1 MHIIILCPRA
11 IAIDYSLPMIDQ
23 ANIHDCILYHMLLES
38 DSIYLYAG
46 LRAPWLRFNYAVHY
60 HLYQFQIGYIS

>member
-1 MHIIILCPRA
+1 
-11 IAIDYSLPMIDQ
+11 MIDQ

-46 LRAPWLRFNYAVHY
+46 LRAPWLHFNYAIHY